1 LERQLKGAFMEHGHF
16 LFWKTVNTII
26 LIAILYYFLKKPIA
40 KFFSEGMN
48 AIVNRFESAK
58 KDKEEALSLLKEAER
73 KSEEAKKEAQKILLM
88 AEELAEREKSQIIEE
103 AKATA
108 DRIIKTSNEEIEREI
123 QRAKSELQN
132 YAALKAI
139 ELAQEKIKE
148 KMSPKVNSKIIES
161 NLSQIAKEGAS

>member
-1 LERQLKGAFMEHGHF
+1 
-16 LFWKTVNTII
+16 
-26 LIAILYYFLKKPIA
+26 
-40 KFFSEGMN
+40 
-48 AIVNRFESAK
+48 
-58 KDKEEALSLLKEAER
+58 
-73 KSEEAKKEAQKILLM
+73 M

>member
-1 LERQLKGAFMEHGHF
+1 MEHF

-48 AIVNRFESAK
+48 AIISRFESAK
-58 KDKEEALSLLKEAER
+58 KEKEEALQLLKEAER
-73 KSEEAKKEAQKILLM
+73 KSEEAKREAQKILLM
-88 AEELAEREKSQIIEE
+88 AEELSEREKNQIIEE

-108 DRIIKTSNEEIEREI
+108 DRIVKTSNEEIEREV
-123 QRAKSELQN
+123 QRAKSELKK

-139 ELAQEKIKE
+139 ELAQERIKE
-148 KMSPKVNSKIIES
+148 KIGPEVNRKIIES
-161 NLSQIAKEGAS
+161 NLSQIAKEGSR